1 MISLEKCKA
10 YLNDCQTRGA
20 ESKLTLRRATAV
32 MAVCH
37 AWLALSD
44 AVREYQ
50 TIVDEENAPQAP

>member
-10 YLNDCQTRGA
+10 YLNDCQARGA

-37 AWLALSD
+37 A
-44 AVREYQ
+44 
-50 TIVDEENAPQAP
+50 